1 MTDGARKLP
10 FMAKEMRMY
19 LKSTALIYS
28 SHNRGDILDY
38 QETSSSAKHKNA
50 GQR

>member
-10 FMAKEMRMY
+10 LMAKEMRVY
-19 LKSTALIYS
+19 LKPSALIYS
-28 SHNRGDILDY
+28 SHNWGDILGY

-50 GQR
+50 DQR